1 MAKYCPGGKS
11 IWYPVEDVTVSSN
24 NFILTNYSPA
34 CKKTGWAWRVRKGA
48 LNTHLVTYQQTKKTS
63 DEAGLWSAEY
73 VGLKWVRHL
82 NIP

>member
-11 IWYPVEDVTVSSN
+11 IWYPVEDATVSSN

-48 LNTHLVTYQQTKKTS
+48 AKYTS
-63 DEAGLWSAEY
+63 CDLPANEKDKRRSRAVVRWD